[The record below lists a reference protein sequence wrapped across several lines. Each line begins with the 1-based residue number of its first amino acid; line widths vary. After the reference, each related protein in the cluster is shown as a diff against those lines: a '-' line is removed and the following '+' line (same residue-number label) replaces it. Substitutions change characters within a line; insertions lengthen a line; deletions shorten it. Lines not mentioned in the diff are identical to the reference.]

1 MSTHHHHHVQP
12 PATAPEDADDL
23 ARWDDDGAPAARPS
37 SSPAAWLRVGAELG
51 DRLVAL
57 SGRQDLL
64 VTCRPGTRSG
74 APGAYYPALGEI
86 EFDAELFAPLQAHE
100 VHPRIVGDEERYP
113 VAWGVFVHEA
123 AHSAHTVWQQPYGA
137 DPRVVEAALLLE
149 ESRAEGAHLVRRP
162 TDRTYLRTSARTL
175 VVPDITTP
183 TLKGV
188 EHAAGVAALV
198 LGRRDAGILDAGET
212 RAVADLCEKVLGADL
227 LATLTGIWTAAHRCA
242 DQDGAT
248 MLQHA
253 QDWCDALD
261 TASPALPVPE
271 NLVDL
276 LTAAVVVV
284 MDSMAANDRADLAA
298 QAAATTALAAQSW
311 ARTQDRAQ
319 QAGRRRKAAATAK
332 SVFNQGGTTVAPDGT
347 LVPSENP
354 ITRTRKPTDAE
365 KSAAAR
371 LSRALRAAAYRERT
385 EERTTSPTPPGRLNM
400 GRALARDAQ
409 RAAGSVPTAEP
420 FTATRRRSSPTPPLR
435 VGIAVDV
442 SASMSAACKPVASAA
457 WIVARAAAMTDPD
470 SRTATIAYDMHLT
483 ALTRPTHRAP
493 ERVTQ
498 FRAEGGNH
506 NLGDAIDALDHG
518 LDLSSPGAGRLLVIV
533 TDARYFGDETV
544 QAVTRIKR
552 LTAAG
557 CAVLQVTLDTESR
570 HLPGT
575 TLLHL
580 PRPSSAP
587 AAIATAATDAI
598 RRTR

>member
-1 MSTHHHHHVQP
+1 MSSHHHIQP
-12 PATAPEDADDL
+12 SATAPDDDADL
-23 ARWDDDGAPAARPS
+23 ARWDDDGAPPAQPP

-74 APGAYYPALGEI
+74 APAAYFPGLAEI
-86 EFDAELFAPLQAHE
+86 EFDSGLFAPLQPHE
-100 VHPRIVGDEERYP
+100 LHPRIVGDEERYP
-113 VAWGVFVHEA
+113 AAWGVFVHEA
-123 AHSAHTVWQQPYGA
+123 AHAAHSVWKQPDGA

-149 ESRAEGAHLVRRP
+149 ESRAEGAHLIRRP

-175 VVPDITTP
+175 VMPDIANP
-183 TLKGV
+183 RVQGA
-188 EHAAGVAALV
+188 EHAASVAALI

-212 RAVADLCEKVLGADL
+212 RAVADLCERVLGTDL
-227 LATLTGIWTAAHRCA
+227 LVTLTSIWTAAHRCA
-242 DQDGAT
+242 DHDATT
-248 MLQHA
+248 MLAHA
-253 QDWCDALD
+253 QDWCEALD
-261 TASPALPVPE
+261 AAAPALPAPPGD
-271 NLVDL
+271 LIDL
-276 LTAAVVVV
+276 LSAAATVV
-284 MDSMAANDRADLAA
+284 MDSMATNDATDLAA
-298 QAAATTALAAQSW
+298 QAAANNAVAARS
-311 ARTQDRAQ
+311 RAQ
-319 QAGRRRKAAATAK
+319 AQGRAQEAGKRRKAAATAR
-332 SVFNQGGTTVAPDGT
+332 SVFNPRGTTVSPDGT
-347 LVPSENP
+347 PAPYDNP
-354 ITRTRKPTDAE
+354 ITGTRKPTAAE
-365 KSAAAR
+365 QTAAAR

-409 RAAGSVPTAEP
+409 RAAGSIPTAEP
-420 FTATRRRSSPTPPLR
+420 FTHTRRRHSPTPPLR

-442 SASMSAACKPVASAA
+442 SGSMSAACKPVASAA
-457 WIVARAAAMTDPD
+457 WIVARAAALTDPD
-470 SRTATIAYDMHLT
+470 SRTATIAYDMNLT

-493 ERVTQ
+493 DLVTQ
-498 FRAEGGNH
+498 FHANGGNH

-518 LDLSSPGAGRLLVIV
+518 LDLSRPGTGRLLVIV
-533 TDARYFGDETV
+533 TDAHYRRDETD

-557 CAVLQVTLDTESR
+557 CAVLQLTLSKESL

-587 AAIATAATDAI
+587 AAIAKAATDAI
-598 RRTR
+598 RKTR

>member
-1 MSTHHHHHVQP
+1 MSAHHVQP
-12 PATAPEDADDL
+12 PATTPNDDADL
-23 ARWDDDGAPAARPS
+23 ARWDNDGAPPAQPR

-74 APGAYYPALGEI
+74 APAAYFPGLAEI

-100 VHPRIVGDEERYP
+100 VRPRIVGDEERYP
-113 VAWGVFVHEA
+113 AAWGVFVHEA
-123 AHSAHTVWQQPYGA
+123 AHAAHSVWRQPPGA
-137 DPRVVEAALLLE
+137 DPRVVQAALLLE
-149 ESRAEGAHLVRRP
+149 ESRVEGAHLIRRP

-175 VVPDITTP
+175 VMPDIANP
-183 TLKGV
+183 TLQGV
-188 EHAAGVAALV
+188 EHAASAAALI

-212 RAVADLCEKVLGADL
+212 KAVADLCEKVLGTDL

-242 DQDGAT
+242 DHDATT
-248 MLQHA
+248 MLAHA

-261 TASPALPVPE
+261 TAAPALPDAPQD
-271 NLVDL
+271 LTDL
-276 LTAAVVVV
+276 LSGAVTVVL
-284 MDSMAANDRADLAA
+284 DNMAANDRADLAA
-298 QAAATTALAAQSW
+298 QLAANNAMAAQSR
-311 ARTQDRAQ
+311 AQANDRAQ

-332 SVFNQGGTTVAPDGT
+332 SVFNWDGTTVSPDGT
-347 LVPSENP
+347 PRPSDNP
-354 ITRTRKPTDAE
+354 ITGTRKPTAAE
-365 KSAAAR
+365 QSAAAR

-400 GRALARDAQ
+400 RQALARDAQ
-409 RAAGSVPTAEP
+409 RAAGSTPTAEP
-420 FTATRRRSSPTPPLR
+420 FTRTRRSNSPTPPLR
-435 VGIAVDV
+435 VGIAVDI
-442 SASMSAACKPVASAA
+442 SGSMRAACKPVASAA
-457 WIVARAAAMTDPD
+457 WIVAHAAALTDPD
-470 SRTATIAYDMHLT
+470 SRTATIAYDMNLT
-483 ALTRPTHRAP
+483 ALTRPTHRVP
-493 ERVTQ
+493 DRVTQ
-498 FRAEGGNH
+498 FHANGGSH

-518 LDLSSPGAGRLLVIV
+518 LDLGRPGAGRLLVIV
-533 TDARYFGDETV
+533 TDARYTGGETA

-557 CAVLQVTLDTESR
+557 CAVLQLTLTQASL

-587 AAIATAATDAI
+587 AAIAKAATDAI
-598 RRTR
+598 RKTR